1 MLENQVFLL
10 TSKLFPVDGDRGDLK
25 TIQIPMQKEVCMKY
39 RKTIRD
45 NILVKIFVV
54 FLQKPINHFFIN
66 HS

>member
-10 TSKLFPVDGDRGDLK
+10 TSKLFPVDGDRGDLRQFK
-25 TIQIPMQKEVCMKY
+25 YPCEKEVCMKY